1 LEQLDRSI
9 RGGEHLSRLV
19 GLPPLAVIPYVPNEE
34 DVQRLVRHRI
44 RVAVAGAGMVGLLIV
59 SVLAMGYP
67 LDVVWLV
74 ALRKFGLG

>member
-1 LEQLDRSI
+1 M
-9 RGGEHLSRLV
+9 
-19 GLPPLAVIPYVPNEE
+19 IPYLPNQ
-34 DVQRLVRHRI
+34 DDLQRLVRHRV